1 MATVTAYTAARSL
14 QIENSSVTS
23 GAVDANGNLI
33 LTTRGGT
40 PINAGYVVGPAGT
53 PVGSIEQTVKNSS
66 GVAIAK
72 GNVVYISGA
81 LDGTALIAKAQAN
94 SDATSSKVLGLASE
108 AINNGQTGKVM
119 TEGVLTGFDT
129 SAATDGDTVWLSA
142 TVPGGFVYGDANRPL
157 APNHSVYVGKV
168 LEAHPTLG
176 SIYIRI
182 DNGDQINELHDV
194 KVSSPASTHV
204 LARNSGNTLW
214 QNRALEAADI
224 PNLQNLNGTL
234 DIASGGTGA
243 STALAALKNLG
254 AGAVKIDPT
263 SIGNTYGTASVSA
276 GEISYTNV
284 FQIVVNGVFSSN
296 FRNYAIFV
304 NNSGAFYDKNI
315 AFRMVKSGTVQT
327 SGYYSNG
334 LKVYE
339 NNAPTSYGY
348 VSNGT
353 EMQLCETWMAYDG
366 GNFNGHI
373 NVYDPTAQDQ
383 TTFTSMFRAGN
394 RIFYSGGQRFSN
406 GSDGFAIVTS
416 GTDLITGKINVYGWN

>member
-108 AINNGQTGKVM
+108 AINNGATGKVM
-119 TEGVLTGFDT
+119 TEGVLTGLDT
-129 SAATDGDTVWLSA
+129 SAATDGATVWLSA

-168 LEAHPTLG
+168 LEAHATLG

-194 KVSSPASTHV
+194 TVSSPAATHV
-204 LARNSGNTLW
+204 LARNSANTLW
-214 QNRALEAADI
+214 QNRALAANDI
-224 PNLQNLNGTL
+224 PNLESLNGTL
-234 DIASGGTGA
+234 DVANGGTGA
-243 STALAALKNLG
+243 TTVAAAQAALG
-254 AGAVKIDPT
+254 VKVVQVLHAYVD
-263 SIGNTYGTASVSA
+263 TA
-276 GEISYTNV
+276 I
-284 FQIVVNGVFSSN
+284 
-296 FRNYAIFV
+296 V
-304 NNSGAFYDKNI
+304 NNSSTYVDTGA
-315 AFRMVKSGTVQT
+315 TVTITPTLST
-327 SGYYSNG
+327 SKI
-334 LKVYE
+334 L
-339 NNAPTSYGY
+339 
-348 VSNGT
+348 
-353 EMQLCETWMAYDG
+353 
-366 GNFNGHI
+366 I
-373 NVYDPTAQDQ
+373 
-383 TTFTSMFRAGN
+383 
-394 RIFYSGGQRFSN
+394 
-406 GSDGFAIVTS
+406 FAIQPGAIKNPGNANSALNVRLLRNATVLETFVSVGFTGVSSDNRFGSADFAFMDSPATTS
-416 GTDLITGKINVYGWN
+416 AITYKTQIANNYNGVGVGIARAMIVVMEIKA

>member
-23 GAVDANGNLI
+23 GTVDANGNLI

-108 AINNGQTGKVM
+108 AINNGATGKVM
-119 TEGVLTGFDT
+119 TEGILTGLDT

-142 TVPGGFVYGDANRPL
+142 TVPGGFVYGNANRPL

-168 LEAHPTLG
+168 LEAHATLG

-194 KVSSPASTHV
+194 TVSSPAATHV
-204 LARNSGNTLW
+204 LARNSENTLW
-214 QNRALEAADI
+214 QNRALAAADI
-224 PNLQNLNGTL
+224 PSL
-234 DIASGGTGA
+234 D
-243 STALAALKNLG
+243 AA
-254 AGAVKIDPT
+254 KI
-263 SIGNTYGTASVSA
+263 
-276 GEISYTNV
+276 
-284 FQIVVNGVFSSN
+284 
-296 FRNYAIFV
+296 
-304 NNSGAFYDKNI
+304 
-315 AFRMVKSGTVQT
+315 
-327 SGYYSNG
+327 
-334 LKVYE
+334 
-339 NNAPTSYGY
+339 
-348 VSNGT
+348 
-353 EMQLCETWMAYDG
+353 
-366 GNFNGHI
+366 
-373 NVYDPTAQDQ
+373 
-383 TTFTSMFRAGN
+383 
-394 RIFYSGGQRFSN
+394 
-406 GSDGFAIVTS
+406 TS
-416 GTDLITGKINVYGWN
+416 GTLAAARIPNLDASKITSGIISEARLPVATESNKGIVEQATQAQVNLGVDEALYITPAELRDSINLPWSTAAGTGTSSGSGLVTVTFPSGRFSVAPRVTCQQQQQTGGVVGVSYVQAVTSTNFQFGLFTLAGGYINAGTINWVAVQMSSSNASG

>member
-1 MATVTAYTAARSL
+1 MATVTAFTAARSL

-23 GAVDANGNLI
+23 GAVDSNGNLI

-81 LDGTALIAKAQAN
+81 IDGTALIAKAQAN

-119 TEGVLTGFDT
+119 TEGVLTGLDT

-168 LEAHPTLG
+168 LEAHATLG

-194 KVSSPASTHV
+194 NVSSPAATHV

-214 QNRALEAADI
+214 QNRALVAADI
-224 PNLQNLNGTL
+224 PSLDAAKITSGTVP
-234 DIASGGTGA
+234 IARGGTGA
-243 STALAALKNLG
+243 TTAAAARTNLG
-254 AGAVKIDPT
+254 LSGTILQVK
-263 SIGNTYGTASVSA
+263 SNTYTSTVSTTSTSFVDTGLSITFTPLVSTSTLYVYATFRTYLMINSGHHLQGEFTITDASNNSINGALGTTF
-276 GEISYTNV
+276 GY
-284 FQIVVNGVFSSN
+284 FDNG
-296 FRNYAIFV
+296 NYAYRE
-304 NNSGAFYDKNI
+304 AY
-315 AFRMVKSGTVQT
+315 GTVT
-327 SGYYSNG
+327 TVGVISAASTDARTYYLRYRAISGSTTVMLVG
-334 LKVYE
+334 SSQI
-339 NNAPTSYGY
+339 ARIY
-348 VSNGT
+348 VHEVAS
-353 EMQLCETWMAYDG
+353 
-366 GNFNGHI
+366 
-373 NVYDPTAQDQ
+373 
-383 TTFTSMFRAGN
+383 
-394 RIFYSGGQRFSN
+394 
-406 GSDGFAIVTS
+406 
-416 GTDLITGKINVYGWN
+416 